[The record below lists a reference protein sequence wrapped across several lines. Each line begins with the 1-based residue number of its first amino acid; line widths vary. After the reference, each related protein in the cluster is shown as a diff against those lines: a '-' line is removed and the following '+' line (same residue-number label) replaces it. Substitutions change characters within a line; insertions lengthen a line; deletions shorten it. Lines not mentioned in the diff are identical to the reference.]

1 MDYKTVPVMI
11 DDRKNISNFKM
22 TRVTYFYIEAIEP
35 SPDIPLKKTSIG
47 SSILTLEF
55 SGVIYKPLGRSSRF
69 KTAKQI
75 EKLFQGVERH
85 ETLYVDSDNIWIPN
99 LLFNKP
105 PKRAD
110 IFRVPFELFARL
122 YTLCKDDATLAAGIN
137 QIEDSS
143 GLITLS
149 EEESSA
155 FAEWTTGIVT
165 DAKAAYPK
173 NKNLALT
180 WR

>member
-1 MDYKTVPVMI
+1 ML
-11 DDRKNISNFKM
+11 R
-22 TRVTYFYIEAIEP
+22 YFYIESIEP
-35 SPDIPLKKTSIG
+35 SSDIPLRKTSLG
-47 SSILTLEF
+47 NSILTLEF
-55 SGVIYKPLGRSSRF
+55 SGVIEYKPLDMKSSRF

-75 EKLFQGVERH
+75 EKLFQGVERY
-85 ETLYVDSDNIWIPN
+85 ETLYVDSDNLWIPD

-110 IFRVPFELFARL
+110 VFRVPFDLFARL
-122 YTLCKDDATLAAGIN
+122 YTLCKDDATLAAGIY

-155 FAEWTTGIVT
+155 FSEWTTGIVA
-165 DAKAAYPK
+165 DAKASYPK
-173 NKNLALT
+173 DKALALT